1 MRSRRDSAAPLD
13 AVLFD
18 AGGTLVRLDFEWL
31 SETLAALGV
40 AVPAHRL
47 RRCEVEGRRRYD
59 ASSPGPVPP
68 AGELPAPLGAHG
80 DNRTYFAGMLVT
92 AGVPEHLLAT
102 AGERIAERSASARMW
117 GRPAEGA
124 RATVDAVRA
133 MGLRV
138 GVVSNS
144 DGRAEQ
150 HLRDCDVLDGIEC
163 VIDSH
168 VVGIEKP
175 DPAIFRLALERMGI
189 GAERTIYVG
198 DIVSVDVVGARR
210 AGLTP
215 VLLDPY
221 GDYAPAGVAAIPHIS
236 ALPAWIR
243 EHRTLPAP
251 RVAGA
256 TPTME
261 DFLA

>member
-1 MRSRRDSAAPLD
+1 MRNSNHAPLD

-31 SETLAALGV
+31 SETLAGLGHDV
-40 AVPAHRL
+40 TSHRL
-47 RRCEVEGRRRYD
+47 RRGEVAGRRRYD
-59 ASSPGPVPP
+59 ASGPGPESIP
-68 AGELPAPLGAHG
+68 GELPPPLGAHG
-80 DNRTYFAGMLVT
+80 DNRTYFAGMLIA
-92 AGVPEHLLAT
+92 AGVPEHLIAT
-102 AGERIAERSASARMW
+102 VGARIAERSAAARMW

-124 RATVDAVRA
+124 RATVDAVLA
-133 MGLRV
+133 MGLRA

-150 HLRDCDVLDGIEC
+150 HLRDCEVIDGIEC

-168 VVGIEKP
+168 IVGIEKP
-175 DPAIFRLALERMGI
+175 DPAIFHLALERMGLA
-189 GAERTIYVG
+189 AERTIYVG

-215 VLLDPY
+215 VLIDPY
-221 GDYAPAGVAAIPHIS
+221 GDYAPPGVAAIPHIS

-243 EHRTLPAP
+243 DHRRLPAP
-251 RVAGA
+251 RAGA
-256 TPTME
+256 TSTTE
-261 DFLA
+261 DSRA

>member
-1 MRSRRDSAAPLD
+1 MASPDALLE

-31 SETLAALGV
+31 SEILARSGV
-40 AVPAHRL
+40 EVPAHRL
-47 RRCEVEGRRRYD
+47 RRGEVEGRRRYD
-59 ASSPGPVPP
+59 ASGPGPEPKP
-68 AGELPAPLGAHG
+68 GELPAPLGAHG
-80 DNRTYFAGMLVT
+80 DNRTYFAGMLVA
-92 AGVPEHLLAT
+92 AGVPEHLLASMGT
-102 AGERIAERSASARMW
+102 LIAERSATARMW

-133 MGLRV
+133 MGLRA

-168 VVGIEKP
+168 LVGIEKP
-175 DPAIFRLALERMGI
+175 DPAIFRLALERMGLA
-189 GAERTIYVG
+189 AERTIYVG

-210 AGLTP
+210 AGVTP
-215 VLLDPY
+215 VLIDPY
-221 GDYAPAGVAAIPHIS
+221 RDYAPPGVDAIPHIS
-236 ALPAWIR
+236 ALPAWILD
-243 EHRTLPAP
+243 HRTLPV
-251 RVAGA
+251 RRTAGV
-256 TPTME
+256 TTTLE
-261 DFLA
+261 DSLA